1 MKKTLLTTALL
12 ALSSTAFA
20 VERVTA
26 QSEHETPGSIQ
37 RDGEYAVTW
46 ITGRD
51 TNTTVKYDTITS
63 GGDVSIRHATF
74 RGNSTFSVEVDSIK
88 TQGNKVY
95 INTSAGDITLGDVE
109 AACIQAVTN
118 NGNVRI
124 TGTLDITDTDGAY
137 IMAAP
142 YGEGGSIVIDNATV
156 KNVSIETNL
165 ETGTIEISGDVSL
178 ADVYF
183 QATTVA
189 IADGASLTLDNVI
202 FADRGSYTQGLVTEA
217 VTGLELGDNSTLTL
231 SGNQPLEVASLSIG
245 SGVSFVVELSDEVFE
260 NLDNTEINLFSIV
273 GEEEDDI
280 DLAGAKFTFTNAAG
294 TEAKSG
300 TITAG
305 NGGSITVT
313 NSYTVAIPEP
323 ATATLSLLALA
334 GLAMRRRRK

>member
-20 VERVTA
+20 ETMRA
-26 QSEHETPGSIQ
+26 QSEYETPGSIQ
-37 RDGEYAVTW
+37 RDGEYVVTW
-46 ITGRD
+46 ITGKD

-63 GGDVSIRHATF
+63 GGVVRIRPVLS
-74 RGNSTFSVEVDSIK
+74 GNSTFSVEVDSIK
-88 TQGNKVY
+88 TQGNIVY

-124 TGTLDITDTDGAY
+124 TGTLDITDTDGAF

-142 YGEGGSIVIDNATV
+142 NGGEGSIVIDNATV

-202 FADRGSYTQGLVTEA
+202 FADRGNYTQGLVTEA

-273 GEEEDDI
+273 GEEEDEI

-323 ATATLSLLALA
+323 TTATLSLLALA